1 MKFFETSKYYSL
13 NKTTY
18 VKLRWIASIGQFLTI
33 NIVKFKFN
41 FDFDFILCNLI
52 ILAGIF
58 SNFYLIYFYK
68 EINLNSKLA
77 FFFLNLDIFQLSFLL
92 YLTGGVINPFII
104 FLIIPC
110 VFSSTYLDIKTNL
123 LLVLITITSIV
134 VMTFFNEGLPKP
146 LNEHFHVSDYYYY
159 SIPIALC
166 VALIFLNFFGLQF
179 GSEAKIRK
187 EALDKMQEIIAQEHE
202 LLSLGGQ
209 AAAAAHSFG
218 TPLSTIKIISQ
229 DLLEQLKGNDL
240 LKKDVELLVS
250 QVNRCNDILKKL
262 TLNPIIEDEFID
274 KSITIKEYITE
285 IVKSF
290 EEISNKKFIL
300 NFQADSKYINFT
312 KSIEIVYGLRNF
324 IGNANKFAKEKIYI
338 TIKNDHNIVN
348 VIIEDDGIGFSRDIL
363 NKIGEPFIKSLK
375 TKDRSKSGLGLGIF
389 IGKTLLEKNQAKITF
404 KNSKTYGGAE
414 INISWQNNDL
424 LKI

>member
-18 VKLRWIASIGQFLTI
+18 IKLRWIASIGQFLTI

-52 ILAGIF
+52 ILTGIF

-68 EINLNSKLA
+68 ETNLNSKLA

-92 YLTGGVINPFII
+92 YLTGGVINPFIV

-110 VFSSTYLDIKTNL
+110 IFSSNYLDIKTNL
-123 LLVLITITSIV
+123 LLVLITISSIIF
-134 VMTFFNEGLPKP
+134 MTFFNEGLPKP
-146 LNEHFHVSDYYYY
+146 LNQHFHISNYYYY

-166 VALIFLNFFGLQF
+166 IALIFLNFFGLQF
-179 GSEAKIRK
+179 GLEAKSRK
-187 EALDKMQEIIAQEHE
+187 EALDKMQEMIAQEHE

-229 DLLEQLKGNDL
+229 DLLEQLRDNDI

-262 TLNPIIEDEFID
+262 TLNPIVEDEFID
-274 KSITIKEYITE
+274 NNITIKEYINE

-290 EEISNKKFIL
+290 EQISNKKFIL
-300 NFQADSKYINFT
+300 DYEKDSKYISFI

-338 TIKNDHNIVN
+338 TVKNDQNIIN
-348 VIIEDDGIGFSRDIL
+348 VVIEDDGTGFSREVL
-363 NKIGEPFIKSLK
+363 NKIGEPFIKSHK
-375 TKDRSKSGLGLGIF
+375 KEDKSKSGLGLGIF
-389 IGKTLLEKNQAKITF
+389 IGKTLLEKNQAKIIF
-404 KNSKTYGGAE
+404 KNSNIHGGGE
-414 INISWQNNDL
+414 VNIYWKNKDL
-424 LKI
+424 LNL

>member
-18 VKLRWIASIGQFLTI
+18 LNLRWIALIGQFLTI
-33 NIVKFKFN
+33 NVVKFIFAFEFN
-41 FDFDFILCNLI
+41 FFLCNLI
-52 ILAGIF
+52 ILGGVF
-58 SNFYLIYFYK
+58 FNFYLIYFHK
-68 EINLNSKLA
+68 EINLNSKWA
-77 FFFLNLDIFQLSFLL
+77 FLFLNLDIFQLSFLL
-92 YLTGGVINPFII
+92 YLTGGVLNPFII
-104 FLIIPC
+104 FLIVPC
-110 VFSSTYLDIKTNL
+110 FFSSTYLDIKTNL
-123 LLVLITITSIV
+123 LLVLITISSIIF
-134 VMTFFNEGLPKP
+134 MTFFSEGLPKP
-146 LNEHFHVSDYYYY
+146 LNEHLHISDYYYY
-159 SIPIALC
+159 SLPIALTI
-166 VALIFLNFFGLQF
+166 ALIFLNFFGLQF

-187 EALDKMQEIIAQEHE
+187 EALEKMQEIIAQENE

-229 DLLEQLKGNDL
+229 DLLEQLKDNDV

-250 QVNRCNDILKKL
+250 QVNRCNEILKKL
-262 TLNPIIEDEFID
+262 TLNPIVEDEFID
-274 KSITIKEYITE
+274 NNITIKEYIIE

-300 NFQADSKYINFT
+300 IYQTNSKYISFI

-338 TIKNDHNIVN
+338 TIKNNQDTVN

-363 NKIGEPFIKSLK
+363 NKVGEPFIKTLK
-375 TKDRSKSGLGLGIF
+375 KEDKSKSGLGLGIF
-389 IGKTLLEKNQAKITF
+389 IGKTLLEKNHAKIIF
-404 KNSKTYGGAE
+404 KNSKVYGGGE
-414 INISWQNNDL
+414 VNISWKNNDL
-424 LKI
+424 LNI

>member
-18 VKLRWIASIGQFLTI
+18 IKLRWIAAIGQLLTI
-33 NIVKFKFN
+33 NVVKFIFA
-41 FDFDFILCNLI
+41 FDFNFILCNLI
-52 ILAGIF
+52 ILGGVFA
-58 SNFYLIYFYK
+58 NFYLIYFYK
-68 EINLNSKLA
+68 EINLDNKWS
-77 FFFLNLDIFQLSFLL
+77 FYFLNLDILQLSFLL
-92 YLTGGVINPFII
+92 YLTGGVFNPFII

-123 LLVLITITSIV
+123 LLVLITISSIIF
-134 VMTFFNEGLPKP
+134 MTFFNEGLPKP
-146 LNEHFHVSDYYYY
+146 LNEHFHVSNYYYY
-159 SIPIALC
+159 SVPIALSI
-166 VALIFLNFFGLQF
+166 ALIFLNFFGLQF

-187 EALDKMQEIIAQEHE
+187 EALDKMKEIIAQENE

-229 DLLEQLKGNDL
+229 ELLEQFKDNDV
-240 LKKDVELLVS
+240 LKKDVELLLS

-262 TLNPIIEDEFID
+262 TLNPIVEDEFMD
-274 KSITIKEYITE
+274 NNITIKEYITE

-300 NFQADSKYINFT
+300 NYQKNSKYIMFT

-338 TIKNDHNIVN
+338 TVKNDENIVH
-348 VIIEDDGIGFSRDIL
+348 VLIEDDGMGFSREVL

-375 TKDRSKSGLGLGIF
+375 KEDKSKSGLGLGIF
-389 IGKTLLEKNQAKITF
+389 IGKTLLEKNKAKIIL
-404 KNSKTYGGAE
+404 KNSRMHGGGE
-414 INISWQNNDL
+414 VNISWKNNDL
-424 LKI
+424 LNI

>member
-18 VKLRWIASIGQFLTI
+18 IKLRWIAVIGQLLTI
-33 NIVKFKFN
+33 NVVKFIFN
-41 FDFDFILCNLI
+41 FEFNFILCNLI
-52 ILAGIF
+52 ILGVVL
-58 SNFYLIYFYK
+58 SNLYLIYFHK

-77 FFFLNLDIFQLSFLL
+77 FLFLNLDIFQLSFLL
-92 YLTGGVINPFII
+92 YLTGGVINPFIV

-110 VFSSTYLDIKTNL
+110 IFSSNYLDIKTNL
-123 LLVLITITSIV
+123 LLVLITISSIIF
-134 VMTFFNEGLPKP
+134 MTFFNEGLPKP
-146 LNEHFHVSDYYYY
+146 LNQHFHISNYYYY

-166 VALIFLNFFGLQF
+166 IALIFLNFFGLQF
-179 GSEAKIRK
+179 GLEAKSRK
-187 EALDKMQEIIAQEHE
+187 EALDKMQEMIAQEHE

-229 DLLEQLKGNDL
+229 DLLEQLRDNDI

-262 TLNPIIEDEFID
+262 TLNPIVEDEFID
-274 KSITIKEYITE
+274 NNITIKEYINE

-290 EEISNKKFIL
+290 EQISNKKFIL
-300 NFQADSKYINFT
+300 DYEKDSKYISFI

-338 TIKNDHNIVN
+338 TVKNDQNIIN
-348 VIIEDDGIGFSRDIL
+348 VVIEDDGTGFSREVL
-363 NKIGEPFIKSLK
+363 NKIGEPFIKSHK
-375 TKDRSKSGLGLGIF
+375 KEDKSKSGLGLGIF
-389 IGKTLLEKNQAKITF
+389 IGKTLLEKNQAKIIF
-404 KNSKTYGGAE
+404 KNSNIHGGGE
-414 INISWQNNDL
+414 VNISWKNKDL
-424 LKI
+424 LNL

>member
-18 VKLRWIASIGQFLTI
+18 VNLRWIAVIGQLLTI
-33 NIVKFKFN
+33 NVVKFIFG
-41 FDFDFILCNLI
+41 FDFNFILCNLI
-52 ILAGIF
+52 ILLGAL

-68 EINLNSKLA
+68 EINLNSKFGFL
-77 FFFLNLDIFQLSFLL
+77 FLNFDIFQLSFLL

-123 LLVLITITSIV
+123 LLVLITISLIILI
-134 VMTFFNEGLPKP
+134 TFFNEGLPKP

-166 VALIFLNFFGLQF
+166 IALIFLNFFGLQF
-179 GSEAKIRK
+179 GKEAKIRK
-187 EALDKMQEIIAQEHE
+187 EALDKMQEIIAKEHE

-229 DLLEQLKGNDL
+229 DLLEQLKDNDT
-240 LKKDVELLVS
+240 LKKDLELLVS

-262 TLNPIIEDEFID
+262 TLDPIIEDEFID
-274 KSITIKEYITE
+274 NDITIKDYVTE

-290 EEISNKKFIL
+290 EEISSKKFIL
-300 NFQADSKYINFT
+300 DYQENSKYVSFI

-324 IGNANKFAKEKIYI
+324 IGNANKFAKEKIHISVKNNKDFVNI
-338 TIKNDHNIVN
+338 T
-348 VIIEDDGIGFSRDIL
+348 IEDDGPGFSRDII
-363 NKIGEPFIKSLK
+363 NKIGEPFINSLK
-375 TKDRSKSGLGLGIF
+375 KENKSKSGLGLGIF
-389 IGKTLLEKNQAKITF
+389 IGKTLLEKNKAKIFF
-404 KNSKTYGGAE
+404 KNSEIYGGGQVD
-414 INISWQNNDL
+414 IFWKNNDL
-424 LKI
+424 LKL

>member
-18 VKLRWIASIGQFLTI
+18 INLRWIAVIGQFFTI
-33 NIVKFKFN
+33 NIVKFIFAFEFN
-41 FDFDFILCNLI
+41 FILCNLI
-52 ILAGIF
+52 ILIGIF
-58 SNFYLIYFYK
+58 SNLYLIYFYK
-68 EINLNSKLA
+68 ETNLKNKIA
-77 FFFLNLDIFQLSFLL
+77 FFFLNIDIFQLSFLI
-92 YLTGGVINPFII
+92 YLTGGIINPFII

-123 LLVLITITSIV
+123 LLVLITISSIV
-134 VMTFFNEGLPKP
+134 FLTFFNLGLPKP
-146 LNEHFHVSDYYYY
+146 LNEHFHVSNNYYY
-159 SIPIALC
+159 SIPIALSI
-166 VALIFLNFFGLQF
+166 ALIFLNFFGLQF

-229 DLLEQLKGNDL
+229 DLLVQFKDNDL

-250 QVNRCNDILKKL
+250 QVDRCNDILKKL

-274 KSITIKEYITE
+274 NNITIKQYVLE

-290 EEISNKKFIL
+290 EEISSKKFIL
-300 NFQADSKYINFT
+300 NFQKDTDYINFA
-312 KSIEIVYGLRNF
+312 KSIEVVYGLRNF

-338 TIKNDHNIVN
+338 TIKNNHDVVN
-348 VIIEDDGIGFSRDIL
+348 VSIEDDGSGFSREIL
-363 NKIGEPFIKSLK
+363 NKIGEPFIKSLNI
-375 TKDRSKSGLGLGIF
+375 KDQSKRGLGLGIF
-389 IGKTLLEKNQAKITF
+389 IGKTLLEKNQAQITF
-404 KNSKTYGGAE
+404 KNSQNYSGAE
-414 INISWQNNDL
+414 VNISWKNSDL

>member
-18 VKLRWIASIGQFLTI
+18 IKLRWIASIGQFLTI

>member
-18 VKLRWIASIGQFLTI
+18 IKLRWIAVIGQLLTI
-33 NIVKFKFN
+33 NVVKFIFN
-41 FDFDFILCNLI
+41 FEFNFILCNLI
-52 ILAGIF
+52 ILGVVL
-58 SNFYLIYFYK
+58 SNLYLIYFHK

-77 FFFLNLDIFQLSFLL
+77 FLFLNLDIFQLSFLL
-92 YLTGGVINPFII
+92 YLTGGVINPFIV

-110 VFSSTYLDIKTNL
+110 IFSSNYLDIKTNL
-123 LLVLITITSIV
+123 LLVLITISSIIF
-134 VMTFFNEGLPKP
+134 MTFFNEGLPKP
-146 LNEHFHVSDYYYY
+146 LNEHFHISNYYYY

-166 VALIFLNFFGLQF
+166 IALIFLNFFGLQF
-179 GSEAKIRK
+179 GLEAKSRK
-187 EALDKMQEIIAQEHE
+187 EALDKMQEMIAQEHE

-229 DLLEQLKGNDL
+229 DLLEQLRDNDI

-262 TLNPIIEDEFID
+262 TLNPIVEDEFID
-274 KSITIKEYITE
+274 NNITIKEYINE

-290 EEISNKKFIL
+290 EQISNKKFIL
-300 NFQADSKYINFT
+300 DYEKDSKYISFI

-338 TIKNDHNIVN
+338 TVKNDQNIIN
-348 VIIEDDGIGFSRDIL
+348 VVIEDDGTGFSREVL
-363 NKIGEPFIKSLK
+363 NKIGEPFIKSHK
-375 TKDRSKSGLGLGIF
+375 KEDKSKSGLGLGIF
-389 IGKTLLEKNQAKITF
+389 IGKTLLEKNQAKIIF
-404 KNSKTYGGAE
+404 KNSNIHGGGE
-414 INISWQNNDL
+414 VNISWKNKDL
-424 LKI
+424 LNL

>member
-1 MKFFETSKYYSL
+1 MKFLEASKYYSL
-13 NKTTY
+13 NKETY
-18 VKLRWIASIGQFLTI
+18 IKLRWIAIIGQLLTI
-33 NIVKFKFN
+33 NIVKFIFV
-41 FDFDFILCNLI
+41 FDFNFILCNLI
-52 ILAGIF
+52 ILGGVFA
-58 SNFYLIYFYK
+58 NFYLIYFYK
-68 EINLNSKLA
+68 EINLNNKWA
-77 FFFLNLDIFQLSFLL
+77 FLFLNFDIFQLSFLL

-110 VFSSTYLDIKTNL
+110 VFSSTYLDIRTNL
-123 LLVLITITSIV
+123 LLVLITISSIIF
-134 VMTFFNEGLPKP
+134 MTFFNEGLPKP
-146 LNEHFHVSDYYYY
+146 LNEHFHISNYYYY
-159 SIPIALC
+159 SVPIALC

-187 EALDKMQEIIAQEHE
+187 EALDKMQEIIAQENE

-229 DLLEQLKGNDL
+229 DLLEQLKDNDL

-274 KSITIKEYITE
+274 NNITIKEYITE

-300 NFQADSKYINFT
+300 NYQKNSEYITFT

-338 TIKNDHNIVN
+338 TIKNDENIVH
-348 VIIEDDGIGFSRDIL
+348 VLIEDDGMGFSREVL
-363 NKIGEPFIKSLK
+363 NKIGVPFIKSLK
-375 TKDRSKSGLGLGIF
+375 KEDKSKSGLGLGIF
-389 IGKTLLEKNQAKITF
+389 IGKTLLEKNKAKIIL
-404 KNSKTYGGAE
+404 KNSKIYGGGE
-414 INISWQNNDL
+414 VNISWKNNDL
-424 LKI
+424 LNI

>member
-18 VKLRWIASIGQFLTI
+18 IKLRWIAVIGQLLTI
-33 NIVKFKFN
+33 NIVKFIFT
-41 FDFDFILCNLI
+41 FDFNFILCNFI
-52 ILAGIF
+52 IFGGVF
-58 SNFYLIYFYK
+58 SNFYLIYLHK
-68 EINLNSKLA
+68 ETNLNSKLA
-77 FFFLNLDIFQLSFLL
+77 FLFLNFDIFQLSFLL
-92 YLTGGVINPFII
+92 YLTGGVVNPFIV

-123 LLVLITITSIV
+123 LLVLITISSIIF
-134 VMTFFNEGLPKP
+134 MTFFNEGLPKP
-146 LNEHFHVSDYYYY
+146 LNEHFHISSYYYY
-159 SIPIALC
+159 SLPTALCIALM
-166 VALIFLNFFGLQF
+166 FLNFFGLQF

-229 DLLEQLKGNDL
+229 DLLEQLKDNDI

-262 TLNPIIEDEFID
+262 TLNPIVEDEFID
-274 KSITIKEYITE
+274 NNITIRDYINE

-300 NFQADSKYINFT
+300 DYKNDSKYISFI

-324 IGNANKFAKEKIYI
+324 IGNANKFAKNKIYI
-338 TIKNDHNIVN
+338 TVENDKNIVN
-348 VIIEDDGIGFSRDIL
+348 VNITDDGIGFSRDVL
-363 NKIGEPFIKSLK
+363 NKIGEPFIKSPK
-375 TKDRSKSGLGLGIF
+375 EYNSKSGLGLGIF
-389 IGKTLLEKNQAKITF
+389 IGKTLLERNQAKIIF
-404 KNSKTYGGAE
+404 KNSKIRGGGGV
-414 INISWQNNDL
+414 NISW
-424 LKI
+424 